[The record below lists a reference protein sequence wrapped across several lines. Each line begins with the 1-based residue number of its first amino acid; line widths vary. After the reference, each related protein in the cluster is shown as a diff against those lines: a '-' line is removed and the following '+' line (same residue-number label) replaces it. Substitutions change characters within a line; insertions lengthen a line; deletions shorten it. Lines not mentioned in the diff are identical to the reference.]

1 MSDMSDYLEAKML
14 NATLRGTNFTAPAV
28 ADLHMALFTADPT
41 DANATVNEVSAA
53 WYNRK
58 PTGTWTSPSDAGDGS
73 TESTNTAAVTFD
85 SVADASVTVTHIGI
99 YDAATAG
106 NLLYLTAL
114 DAPKTLDIG
123 DVISFATG
131 AVAVQLD

>member
-1 MSDMSDYLEAKML
+1 MSDLSDYLEAKML

-41 DANATVNEVSAA
+41 DANVTAGEITAA
-53 WYNRK
+53 WYARK
-58 PTGTWTSPSDAGDGS
+58 PTGSWTSPSATGTGE
-73 TESTNTAAVTFD
+73 TESTNTSAITFD
-85 SVADASVTVTHIGI
+85 SVTNVQVTVTHIGI
-99 YDAATAG
+99 YDAPTAG

-114 DAPKTLDIG
+114 DAPKTLDVG